1 MDIQNSVLY
10 KDYSSA
16 LLQKLRL
23 GLIIYMIDELTVK
36 NQETLN
42 FQYTEDEVWLHFGRL
57 SINAGAISVNAYF
70 STPLGKQ
77 LFIAYFDSVY
87 GSLKHN
93 GIYTG
98 LRLLPSELPSENT
111 DQEDNQTD
119 DPMAS

>member
-1 MDIQNSVLY
+1 MDIQNSALY

-23 GLIIYMIDELTVK
+23 GLIIYMIDKLTVK

-57 SINAGAISVNAYF
+57 SINAGCAISVSAYF
-70 STPLGKQ
+70 STPLGKKI
-77 LFIAYFDSVY
+77 FIDYFDSVY

-98 LRLLPSELPSENT
+98 LRLLPSEIT